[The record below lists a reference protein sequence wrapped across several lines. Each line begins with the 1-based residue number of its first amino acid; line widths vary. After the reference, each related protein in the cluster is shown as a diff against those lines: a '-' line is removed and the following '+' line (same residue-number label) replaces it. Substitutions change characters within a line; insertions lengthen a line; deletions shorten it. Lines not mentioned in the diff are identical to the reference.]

1 MSEALTRL
9 AETGGD
15 DTGDEQNDHQRVR
28 EKAEKL
34 SDSDAPPG
42 ARGLI
47 RPVLEEATTRLN
59 GGESPG

>member
-1 MSEALTRL
+1 MRF
-9 AETGGD
+9 AESGRD
-15 DTGDEQNDHQRVR
+15 DTRDEQDDHQRVR

-34 SDSDAPPG
+34 SDPDSPPG

-47 RPVLEEATTRLN
+47 RPVLEEATTRLS